1 MDKIAAMNKELIGK
15 FNRNGGYLRNPGKLS
30 RSEKYQLQ
38 LALKTGVIFRIKR
51 GLYRLSDIP
60 SAYQEGDV
68 AQIVKAGVFCMFTA
82 WAHYGLT
89 TFVSPEY
96 HIAVPKSMK
105 IIIPDYPPIRIYYW
119 NKSFYEIGISEV
131 EIGGQTVKMYD
142 IERSVCDAVRYRN
155 KIGTDVFSEIL
166 RNYVRRDDR
175 NMDKL
180 LKYASSLRI
189 SHVLEQLIQVML

>member
-1 MDKIAAMNKELIGK
+1 MNNELINK
-15 FNRNGGYLRNPGKLS
+15 FNQNGGYLRNPGKLS
-30 RSEKYQLQ
+30 RSEKYQIQ
-38 LALKTGVIFRIKR
+38 LALKAGIISRIKR

-60 SAYQEGDV
+60 SAYQEGEV

-82 WAHYGLT
+82 WVHYELT
-89 TFVSPEY
+89 TSVSPEY

-119 NKSFYEIGISEV
+119 NKYFYEIGITEV
-131 EIGGQTVKMYD
+131 EIGGQAVKMYD
-142 IERSVCDAVRYRN
+142 IERSVCDAVRFRN

-180 LKYASSLRI
+180 LKYATSLRI
-189 SHVLEQLIQVML
+189 SRVLNQLIQVML

>member
-1 MDKIAAMNKELIGK
+1 LDKIVAMNEELIRK
-15 FNRNGGYLRNPGKLS
+15 FNQNGGYIRNPGKLT
-30 RSEKYQLQ
+30 RSEKYQIQ
-38 LALKTGVIFRIKR
+38 LALKAGIISRIKR

-60 SAYQEGDV
+60 SAYQEGEV

-82 WAHYGLT
+82 WAHYELT
-89 TFVSPEY
+89 TSVSPEY

-119 NKSFYEIGISEV
+119 NKYFYEIGITEV
-131 EIGGQTVKMYD
+131 EIGGQAVKMYD
-142 IERSVCDAVRYRN
+142 IERSVCDAVRFRN

-180 LKYASSLRI
+180 LKYATSLRI
-189 SHVLEQLIQVML
+189 SHVLNQLIQVMV